1 MTIQEIKS
9 KLNAVRT
16 AYREYLLSEEKAE
29 QLREN
34 LSLSA
39 PVISSDTPKQEHSGN
54 TTENKYVAAMW
65 YAQQAEKNF
74 RIYMLARQEAEALIN
89 SVKFPDEKEVL
100 TRRYILYQKWE
111 EIAVKMFVTERNVYY
126 LHGSGLKHISE
137 SFQ

>member
-39 PVISSDTPKQEHSGN
+39 HVISPDTPKQEHSGN
-54 TTENKYVAAMW
+54 ATENKYVAAMW

-111 EIAVKMFVTERNVYY
+111 EIAEKMHFSCRQIFKI
-126 LHGSGLKHISE
+126 HGKALLSISE
-137 SFQ
+137 KK